1 MAFSFSKKFN
11 KARLFMVD
19 TSDFEYYS
27 LEDLFNEQL
36 EVCDGDV
43 EEASKFVYAI
53 RGVYINT
60 KSLYDPAPVL
70 ALNDRYVNLPSHM
83 TETCMN
89 MLADPTCIKAI
100 NEGKCGFKI
109 YTYEQKRYHKTCYS
123 VEWVDV

>member
-11 KARLFMVD
+11 KQRTFTVD
-19 TSDFEYYS
+19 TSNFEYYN

-36 EVCDGDV
+36 ELCDGDV

-53 RGVYINT
+53 CGVYINT
-60 KSLYDPAPVL
+60 KSLYDPAPVI

-83 TETCMN
+83 TQTCLD
-89 MLADPTCIKAI
+89 MLADASCIKAI
-100 NEGKCGFKI
+100 NEGKCGFRI
-109 YTYEQKRYHKTCYS
+109 YQYEQKRFNKTCYS